1 MEENNVVMNEETI
14 ETVVDD
20 SAEEENPA
28 AGILLLVS
36 LGAAGTVAV
45 QQLYRRVLK
54 PFGKVM
60 KAKWDNR
67 QKSKAK
73 HEKTSDEDDDTV
85 VQEENAE

>member
-45 QQLYRRVLK
+45 QQLYRRALK
-54 PFGKVM
+54 PFGRMV
-60 KAKWDNR
+60 KAKMTNR

-73 HEKTSDEDDDTV
+73 DDSEKDDSV
-85 VQEENAE
+85 IVQEENAE

>member
-1 MEENNVVMNEETI
+1 MEENNVMNNEEVL
-14 ETVVDD
+14 ENVVDD
-20 SAEEENPA
+20 ASEEGNST

-54 PFGKVM
+54 PFGRMV
-60 KAKWDNR
+60 KAKMTNR

-73 HEKTSDEDDDTV
+73 DDSEKDDSV
-85 VQEENAE
+85 IVQEENAE